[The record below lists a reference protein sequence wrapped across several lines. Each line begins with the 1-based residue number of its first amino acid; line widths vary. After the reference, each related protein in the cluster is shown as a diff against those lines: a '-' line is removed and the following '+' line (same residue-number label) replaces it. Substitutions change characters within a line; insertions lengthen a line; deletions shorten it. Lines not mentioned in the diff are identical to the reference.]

1 MKKQIDINGMACGHC
16 KSRVEGA
23 LSKLNGVKSYDVSV
37 EDKRA
42 IVEYDENVV
51 SLEAIEQAIEDLGF
65 DVAY

>member
-42 IVEYDENVV
+42 I
-51 SLEAIEQAIEDLGF
+51 F
-65 DVAY
+65 